1 MKLRFLF
8 SLAVAS
14 IIALSSCEKDDPA
27 TTASGNPPA
36 AKRLKK
42 VTSTE
47 AGVTTVY
54 NLTYDNN
61 KLVSY
66 KTADNSKYVNF
77 SYDAQGNLSGIE
89 DQEEDFKN
97 IYAYTYLN
105 NIPTS
110 GTLKSWQLVS
120 GQPAQLIEDDS
131 LTYTV
136 VNNQVTA
143 IRLDMLQ
150 TGDVANLQLTYTN
163 ANLTKVVSDGPTG
176 YTADFSFGTHR
187 SAFPKV
193 SKFVLDQAGF
203 SLQFA
208 CNNDMLSASYDFPG
222 TNFDRSIN
230 NQYTYDSD
238 GYVLTSNDGTEQ
250 MVFEYE

>member
-8 SLAVAS
+8 SLAVGL
-14 IIALSSCEKDDPA
+14 IIALASCKKDDPS
-27 TTASGNPPA
+27 TAPTSNPA
-36 AKRLKK
+36 STKRLKK

-47 AGVTTVY
+47 AGTVTVY
-54 NLTYDNN
+54 NLSYENN

-66 KTADNSKYVNF
+66 KTPDNSKYLLF
-77 SYDAQGNLSGIE
+77 SYDPQGNLTGIE

-97 IYAYTYLN
+97 IYSYSYAN
-105 NIPTS
+105 NLPVS
-110 GTLKSWQLVS
+110 GTLKSWQLLS
-120 GQPAQLIEDDS
+120 GQPTQLIEDDS

-136 VNNQVTA
+136 TNNQVSQ
-143 IRLDMLQ
+143 IRLAMLQ
-150 TGDVANLQLTYTN
+150 TGNVSNLQLAYTN
-163 ANLTKVVSDGPTG
+163 GNLTKVISNGQVG
-176 YTADFSFGTHR
+176 YTADFVFGTHR

-208 CNNDMLSASYDFPG
+208 CNNDMLLASYDFPG
-222 TNFDRSIN
+222 TTFDYSIN
-230 NQYTYDSD
+230 TQYTYDTD